1 MIFFYINGLQNPEF
15 TYNSRSISRLSINFF
30 TIDDI
35 RVGVNLKTKKTDKTK
50 EEYARASYDRI
61 PLILKRRSLI
71 FCTENIREFQVFFGS
86 MVVLNRDTFRSIFF
100 FFSPT
105 WLQRFLY
112 SCLAIEHATRPNRW
126 KHIQVAL
133 SSLFSFRLF
142 SMIFLSRSI
151 KRAWRIENEFKTEKI
166 FINHESVITKE

>member
-100 FFSPT
+100 FF
-105 WLQRFLY
+105 F
-112 SCLAIEHATRPNRW
+112 AHMAA
-126 KHIQVAL
+126 AL
-133 SSLFSFRLF
+133 SLFMPRD
-142 SMIFLSRSI
+142 
-151 KRAWRIENEFKTEKI
+151 
-166 FINHESVITKE
+166 

>member
-61 PLILKRRSLI
+61 PLILKRRRLI

-100 FFSPT
+100 FFRPHGCSAFFIHASR
-105 WLQRFLY
+105 LSMQRVPIAGNTFKW
-112 SCLAIEHATRPNRW
+112 P
-126 KHIQVAL
+126 
-133 SSLFSFRLF
+133 FRRYF
-142 SMIFLSRSI
+142 
-151 KRAWRIENEFKTEKI
+151 
-166 FINHESVITKE
+166 HSVCFP